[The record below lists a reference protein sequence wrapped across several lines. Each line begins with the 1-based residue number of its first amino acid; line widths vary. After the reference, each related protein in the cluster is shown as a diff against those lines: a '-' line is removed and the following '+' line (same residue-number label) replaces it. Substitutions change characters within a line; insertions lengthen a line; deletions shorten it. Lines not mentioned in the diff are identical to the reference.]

1 MDGAVRSPSLITD
14 SSSQMVLV
22 DSGEISTRN
31 PSSTSIST
39 KKGEE
44 IHGLLA
50 CVFFAG
56 TAIQRSGE
64 RCT

>member
-1 MDGAVRSPSLITD
+1 MPIHLHHVGLFEPKGILA
-14 SSSQMVLV
+14 Q
-22 DSGEISTRN
+22 N

-50 CVFFAG
+50 QYGVRWHRTEAR
-56 TAIQRSGE
+56 A
-64 RCT
+64 